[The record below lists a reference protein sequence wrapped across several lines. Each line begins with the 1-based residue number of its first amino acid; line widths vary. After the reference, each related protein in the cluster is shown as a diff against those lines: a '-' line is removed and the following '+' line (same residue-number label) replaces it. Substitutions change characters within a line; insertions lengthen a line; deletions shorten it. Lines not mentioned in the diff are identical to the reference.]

1 MNNLLSKIK
10 KVGLVAVILA
20 LLVWVFIFNWSFV
33 FKRKVVG
40 EIVASEKVNAL
51 MAIVTNNQAPL
62 NPQAFSF
69 SIAIKDRYSN
79 EIFMASS
86 EDRKW
91 AAVTKGNCVV
101 AAFFPYPPWLLSKG
115 MTDHNARLLRNFT
128 SCEEVPKEDSLLDAI
143 KFFFLFE

>member
-1 MNNLLSKIK
+1 MKNLLLNVK
-10 KVGLVAVILA
+10 KMGLIAVILIS
-20 LLVWVFIFNWSFV
+20 LIWVFIFNWSFV

-40 EIVASEKVNAL
+40 EVVAAEKVNAL
-51 MAIVTNNQAPL
+51 MAIVTNNQQPL

-69 SIAIKDRYSN
+69 SVAIKDRFSN

-101 AAFFPYPPWLLSKG
+101 AAFFPYPPWALNKG

-128 SCEEVPKEDSLLDAI
+128 SCEDVSKEDSFLEAI